1 MAQRRSSEDADLEM
15 EGLLE
20 EQVAWTGSPNASSL
34 SRKISTAS
42 TPLRVFALAGIVFL
56 LGIAVVSVRSSGGSI
71 GKTGRIYIRDGGIG
85 EEGIGSAIQRFK
97 ESIILSQALD
107 SHLIL
112 TDRPSEHGYSTS
124 DIINRRYLDAA
135 KNVDLSRA
143 CNLGDYLPWHRRDE
157 LAHGWCAHGPAA
169 DPSQVEIA
177 ELARQMQHCTVI
189 LDARRDEVHED
200 MNGCLHSWLRD
211 RIGGI
216 PRRSWNARHVTVG
229 VHIRWGDAAGQFR
242 GSMSIENINRLLR
255 DIRDEFG
262 SGNVDVSLVME
273 QHDST
278 ILRQIDTPRYRL
290 VDSGDSLADMKRLAD
305 NNIMLVAESSYA
317 ATAHLLAPPGLT
329 IGQIEHPKYHNTTAF
344 GRDFVSLERYTPAW
358 LDKVESLV
366 NGGLL
371 S

>member
-1 MAQRRSSEDADLEM
+1 MK
-15 EGLLE
+15 
-20 EQVAWTGSPNASSL
+20 GS
-34 SRKISTAS
+34 
-42 TPLRVFALAGIVFL
+42 
-56 LGIAVVSVRSSGGSI
+56 
-71 GKTGRIYIRDGGIG
+71 
-85 EEGIGSAIQRFK
+85 SAIQRFK
-97 ESIILSQALD
+97 ESIILSQALH

-124 DIINRRYLDAA
+124 EILNRKYLHAA
-135 KNVDLSRA
+135 KNVDLSKA
-143 CNLGDYLPWHRRDE
+143 CNLGDYLPWYRRDE
-157 LAHGWCAHGPAA
+157 LAHGWCAHGPAD
-169 DPSQVEIA
+169 DPSQVEIT

-211 RIGGI
+211 RIGGV
-216 PRRSWNARHVTVG
+216 PRRPWNARRVTVG

-255 DIRDEFG
+255 DIRDKFG

-273 QHDST
+273 QHDSA
-278 ILRQIDTPRYRL
+278 ILRQIDTPKYRL

-329 IGQIEHPKYHNTTAF
+329 IGQIEHPKYDNTTAY
-344 GRDFVSLERYTPAW
+344 GREFVSLERYTPAW

-366 NGGLL
+366 QGGLL

>member
-1 MAQRRSSEDADLEM
+1 MARRRSLEQADVEM

-20 EQVAWTGSPNASSL
+20 EQTGWRDRPSPSSPLQRL
-34 SRKISTAS
+34 SAAS
-42 TPLRVFALAGIVFL
+42 TPFRVLSLAGFLIL
-56 LGIAVVSVRSSGGSI
+56 LGVAVVGLRSVGGSAE
-71 GKTGRIYIRDGGIG
+71 TSNRVYIRDGGIG
-85 EEGIGSAIQRFK
+85 NEGIGSAIQRFK
-97 ESIILSQALD
+97 ESIILSQALH

-124 DIINRRYLDAA
+124 EILNRKYLHAA
-135 KNVDLSRA
+135 KNVDLSKA
-143 CNLGDYLPWHRRDE
+143 CNLGDYLPWYRRDE
-157 LAHGWCAHGPAA
+157 LAHGWCAHGPAD

-211 RIGGI
+211 RIGGV
-216 PRRSWNARHVTVG
+216 PRRSWNARCVTVG

-255 DIRDEFG
+255 DIRDKFG

-273 QHDST
+273 QHDSA
-278 ILRQIDTPRYRL
+278 ILRQIDTPKYRL

-329 IGQIEHPKYHNTTAF
+329 IGQIDHPKYDNTTAY
-344 GRDFVSLERYTPAW
+344 GREFVSLERYTSAW

-366 NGGLL
+366 
-371 S
+371 

>member
-1 MAQRRSSEDADLEM
+1 
-15 EGLLE
+15 
-20 EQVAWTGSPNASSL
+20 
-34 SRKISTAS
+34 
-42 TPLRVFALAGIVFL
+42 
-56 LGIAVVSVRSSGGSI
+56 
-71 GKTGRIYIRDGGIG
+71 
-85 EEGIGSAIQRFK
+85 
-97 ESIILSQALD
+97 
-107 SHLIL
+107 
-112 TDRPSEHGYSTS
+112 
-124 DIINRRYLDAA
+124 
-135 KNVDLSRA
+135 
-143 CNLGDYLPWHRRDE
+143 
-157 LAHGWCAHGPAA
+157 
-169 DPSQVEIA
+169 
-177 ELARQMQHCTVI
+177 
-189 LDARRDEVHED
+189 

-329 IGQIEHPKYHNTTAF
+329 IGQIEQWVLFFAEIQLRPLQGPPRLIASSPSQSQVSQHHGVWSRLRLVRAVYPGVAGQ
-344 GRDFVSLERYTPAW
+344 GRVASEWRVVI
-358 LDKVESLV
+358 LDRIHR
-366 NGGLL
+366 L

>member
-85 EEGIGSAIQRFK
+85 EEGIGVRPRYPPTVTRSELTFSNIQSAIQRFK

-189 LDARRDEVHED
+189 LDARRDEV
-200 MNGCLHSWLRD
+200 CSLRC
-211 RIGGI
+211 
-216 PRRSWNARHVTVG
+216 
-229 VHIRWGDAAGQFR
+229 
-242 GSMSIENINRLLR
+242 
-255 DIRDEFG
+255 
-262 SGNVDVSLVME
+262 
-273 QHDST
+273 
-278 ILRQIDTPRYRL
+278 
-290 VDSGDSLADMKRLAD
+290 
-305 NNIMLVAESSYA
+305 
-317 ATAHLLAPPGLT
+317 PPPLQLG
-329 IGQIEHPKYHNTTAF
+329 
-344 GRDFVSLERYTPAW
+344 
-358 LDKVESLV
+358 
-366 NGGLL
+366 
-371 S
+371 